1 MLILSRSAGDGIAF
15 PELDLAIEILKIH
28 GNRVQVG
35 VKASDEI
42 RVLRSELL
50 ERSTLVSSAESS
62 NHRSA
67 RRAEKRVVQSTG
79 TSPDRHGETL
89 HEQELRNRINAVA
102 LAMSIAEKHL
112 ERGDLHRAELALQ
125 QIVSKLTPVLESE
138 VQSVSEPAPAYHYR
152 SSDPSLSVLL
162 VDDNT
167 HDRNLIAEILE
178 LNHVDVRC
186 ARNASEAIEAL
197 HVRKPDIVLL
207 DISMPE
213 HNGPSTIARI
223 REDHRF
229 NDLPIYIL
237 SDMSRDALGMANHRV
252 KEIRSWL
259 ERPSQTRLL
268 LEAIHSVSLQDRE
281 APAEGLAC

>member
-50 ERSTLVSSAESS
+50 ERSAPVSSAEAT
-62 NHRSA
+62 R
-67 RRAEKRVVQSTG
+67 
-79 TSPDRHGETL
+79 DGETL
-89 HEQELRNRINAVA
+89 HRQDLRNRINAVA

-125 QIVSKLTPVLESE
+125 QIVSKLTPVLASEVQSE
-138 VQSVSEPAPAYHYR
+138 VQSVSESTPAYHR
-152 SSDPSLSVLL
+152 RPSDPSLSILL

-178 LNHVDVRC
+178 LNQVDVRC
-186 ARNASEAIEAL
+186 ARSASMELCA
-197 HVRKPDIVLL
+197 
-207 DISMPE
+207 S
-213 HNGPSTIARI
+213 
-223 REDHRF
+223 
-229 NDLPIYIL
+229 
-237 SDMSRDALGMANHRV
+237 
-252 KEIRSWL
+252 
-259 ERPSQTRLL
+259 
-268 LEAIHSVSLQDRE
+268 
-281 APAEGLAC
+281 